1 MYCGSISHPIYPSCS
16 PTDLSPL
23 DLFSASGKNC
33 LPAGTGRLGGK
44 RLVSYAI
51 FKKLSEHETV
61 WVGSARERRE
71 AEDRLASLA
80 RAFQKEFYA
89 LDLDSGEII
98 ENRPPSSDNR

>member
-1 MYCGSISHPIYPSCS
+1 M
-16 PTDLSPL
+16 
-23 DLFSASGKNC
+23 
-33 LPAGTGRLGGK
+33 
-44 RLVSYAI
+44 SYAI

-61 WVGSARERRE
+61 WVGSTQERRE

-80 RAFQKEFYA
+80 RDFQKEFYA